1 MGGYVDK
8 TKVDTAFAGSAALLA
23 AAEGADAQ
31 TLLTSLE
38 RANRQAAEEFHGFLK
53 HLREDPDKGKM
64 AALQALHPVKGD
76 VEAASQMIE
85 LLLESAGG
93 LQVLAPAQVAEAREI
108 CETLNLSP
116 SRFNL

>member
-38 RANRQAAEEFHGFLK
+38 RANRQASEEFHGFLK
-53 HLREDPDKGKM
+53 RG
-64 AALQALHPVKGD
+64 
-76 VEAASQMIE
+76 
-85 LLLESAGG
+85 
-93 LQVLAPAQVAEAREI
+93 
-108 CETLNLSP
+108 
-116 SRFNL
+116 F

>member
-1 MGGYVDK
+1 MEK
-8 TKVDTAFAGSAALLA
+8 AKVDTAFAASAALLTA
-23 AAEGADAQ
+23 ADGANAQ
-31 TLLTSLE
+31 NLLVSLE
-38 RANRQAAEEFHGFLK
+38 RANQQAAEEFHGFLK
-53 HLREDPDKGKM
+53 HLREDSDKGKM

-76 VEAASQMIE
+76 VEAASRVIE

-93 LQVLAPAQVAEAREI
+93 LQGLAPAQVTEAREI